1 MWTVVIVLLGVFV
14 AYDGAMPS
22 APRRPG
28 PSRPATTR
36 STPGWSHLAV
46 WTSAVVATVLLC
58 AATRIGPVLVILTPT
73 HGIHIGDVTFAL
85 LAAVAATWYTA
96 SNHRLHRS

>member
-1 MWTVVIVLLGVFV
+1 MVIVLREVFV

-28 PSRPATTR
+28 PSRPAPPR
-36 STPGWSHLAV
+36 PMPGWSHLAV
-46 WTSAVVATVLLC
+46 WASAVVATLLLC
-58 AATRIGPVLVILTPT
+58 AATRIGPVLVTLTPT

-96 SNHRLHRS
+96 TNHRLHRS